1 MATAPT
7 QSTLDLNSGKTFSTT
22 ETSTN
27 GPGAESAFGRS
38 PSTEP
43 PILPATIYKAP
54 THFKS
59 SPLKRSLSLDS
70 PKEPEIIITRL
81 DIQPSI
87 KGSDH
92 CPIYVDLHEE
102 IEVDGQKLN
111 LREQM
116 FGSDPQKQPPRIA
129 TRYWDEYSGKQTML
143 SSFFGKKGAQPPA
156 TQKSDATAKTPSILT
171 LDLDPEIEEVPP
183 PSSSQVTRVSSPP
196 PESDSQPTRPLKRK
210 ESPSYSVSQTYR
222 SSSFTATKP
231 TKKQKVVTKPGQAKL
246 SSFFAAP
253 PNKPE
258 NKSKPPQPPSE
269 IIDLDL
275 GDPSLTP
282 TQQSSALSQSDD
294 AEQLENDYQLAR
306 SLASSSQT
314 TQTSLSNQSGSSSQ
328 SKSSKSTTASWS
340 MIMAPLVAPL
350 CTVHMEP
357 TKELTVNKPGPNKGK
372 KFYVCSRFV
381 IV

>member
-1 MATAPT
+1 
-7 QSTLDLNSGKTFSTT
+7 
-22 ETSTN
+22 
-27 GPGAESAFGRS
+27 
-38 PSTEP
+38 
-43 PILPATIYKAP
+43 
-54 THFKS
+54 
-59 SPLKRSLSLDS
+59 
-70 PKEPEIIITRL
+70 
-81 DIQPSI
+81 
-87 KGSDH
+87 
-92 CPIYVDLHEE
+92 
-102 IEVDGQKLN
+102 
-111 LREQM
+111 
-116 FGSDPQKQPPRIA
+116 
-129 TRYWDEYSGKQTML
+129 ML

-156 TQKSDATAKTPSILT
+156 TQKPDATAKTPSVLT
-171 LDLDPEIEEVPP
+171 LDSDPEIEEVPP
-183 PSSSQVTRVSSPP
+183 PSSSQATRVSSPP

-210 ESPSYSVSQTYR
+210 ESPSYSASQTYR

-253 PNKPE
+253 SNKSE
-258 NKSKPPQPPSE
+258 NKSKPPPSE

-282 TQQSSALSQSDD
+282 TQQYSALSQSDD

>member
-1 MATAPT
+1 MELGQPIT
-7 QSTLDLNSGKTFSTT
+7 
-22 ETSTN
+22 
-27 GPGAESAFGRS
+27 GPVCVG
-38 PSTEP
+38 T
-43 PILPATIYKAP
+43 PIL
-54 THFKS
+54 
-59 SPLKRSLSLDS
+59 LLSREADLLTYQIDYVLVTKGLL
-70 PKEPEIIITRL
+70 PWIKHG

-116 FGSDPQKQPPRIA
+116 LGSDPQKQPPRIA

-143 SSFFGKKGAQPPA
+143 SSFFGKKGAQPPP
-156 TQKSDATAKTPSILT
+156 TQKSNATVKTPSVLT
-171 LDLDPEIEEVPP
+171 LDSDPEIEEVLP
-183 PSSSQVTRVSSPP
+183 PSSSQATRVSSPP

-210 ESPSYSVSQTYR
+210 ESPSYSASQTYR
-222 SSSFTATKP
+222 SSPSTTTKP
-231 TKKQKVVTKPGQAKL
+231 TKKQKVATKPGQAKL

-253 PNKPE
+253 SNKSE
-258 NKSKPPQPPSE
+258 TKSKPRPPPGE

-275 GDPSLTP
+275 EDSSLTP
-282 TQQSSALSQSDD
+282 TQHSSALSQSDD

-306 SLASSSQT
+306 SLTSSSQT

-381 IV
+381 II